1 MPSEKQLANLKRGNN
16 PDGEFKSGRQAAEAG
31 RKGGIASGKA
41 KRQKNA
47 ARKTLEYILTL
58 QPKITPAMRAN
69 MSQLGFDEDAQ
80 PTTEDLIMVAM
91 MQKSMKGDVRA
102 TELYLSMMGED
113 PKTVL
118 EEKRLKL
125 EKEAV
130 KAMQNSDGFMEAMR
144 GEAEEVFADGGDT
157 PDAIEDE

>member
-1 MPSEKQLANLKRGNN
+1 MANEKNLK
-16 PDGEFKSGRQAAEAG
+16 PFTSDQSHEEAVKNG

-58 QPKITPAMRAN
+58 TPKISPAMRAN
-69 MSQLGFDEDAQ
+69 MTGLGFDESAQ

-102 TELYLSMMGED
+102 TELYLAMLGED
-113 PKTVL
+113 PRTVI

-130 KAMQNSDGFMEAMR
+130 RAIQNSDGFLEAMR

-157 PDAIEDE
+157 PDSVEDE